1 VSFVED
7 NAAYES
13 WLRTQCAVVDAGLAR
28 KHKRMCR
35 NSLSFL
41 RATFFRWCKLIETW
55 CSELKGAPG
64 VLAVGDAHIENF
76 GTWRD
81 AEGRLVW
88 GINDFDDASIMPYA
102 FDLVRLA
109 TSARLA
115 PAQQIQQIRYRDMAD
130 AVLRGYRAGLDRP
143 RPTLL
148 DEHETWMRPF
158 VACSDRDRE
167 VFWAEIAD
175 LPSAQPPAAVAMG
188 LRESLPADAAMVRFT
203 SRVKGGGSLGRP
215 RYAVIASW
223 RGGHIVREGK
233 ALVASGWDWAHGTPA
248 APSRFSTLANGR
260 FRSPDPFL
268 RVVDGFI
275 FRRIA
280 ADARKVE
287 LGASAASL
295 GERLLESMGF
305 DIGAIHAAGSVDPA
319 TLRADLDA
327 RSSGWLQA
335 AAKTAATEVEK
346 DYAEWTRHC
355 RSTPCA

>member
-1 VSFVED
+1 
-7 NAAYES
+7 
-13 WLRTQCAVVDAGLAR
+13 
-28 KHKRMCR
+28 
-35 NSLSFL
+35 
-41 RATFFRWCKLIETW
+41 FRWCRLIETW

-88 GINDFDDASIMPYA
+88 GINDFDDASLMPYV

-115 PAQQIQQIRYRDMAD
+115 PAQQIQQIRYCDMAE
-130 AVLRGYRAGLDRP
+130 AVLRGYRAGLVGP

-148 DEHETWMRPF
+148 DEHETWMRTF

-167 VFWAEIAD
+167 AFWAEIAD
-175 LPSAQPPAAVAMG
+175 LPSAEAPAAAGAGGWRNGVT
-188 LRESLPADAAMVRFT
+188 ADASFVRFT

-233 ALVASGWDWAHGTPA
+233 ALVASGWDWAQGNPD

-260 FRSPDPFL
+260 F
-268 RVVDGFI
+268 
-275 FRRIA
+275 
-280 ADARKVE
+280 
-287 LGASAASL
+287 
-295 GERLLESMGF
+295 
-305 DIGAIHAAGSVDPA
+305 
-319 TLRADLDA
+319 
-327 RSSGWLQA
+327 
-335 AAKTAATEVEK
+335 
-346 DYAEWTRHC
+346 
-355 RSTPCA
+355 

>member
-7 NAAYES
+7 NAAYEA
-13 WLRTQCAVVDAGLAR
+13 WLRTQCAVVDADLAR

-41 RATFFRWCKLIETW
+41 RATFCRWCKLIETW
-55 CSELKGAPG
+55 CSELKSAPG

-81 AEGRLVW
+81 VEGRLVW
-88 GINDFDDASIMPYA
+88 GINDFDDASVMPYA

-115 PAQQIQQIRYRDMAD
+115 PAQQASHRDMAE
-130 AVLRGYRAGLDRP
+130 AILRGYRAGLDGP

-148 DEHETWMRPF
+148 DEHEAWMRPF

-175 LPSAQPPAAVAMG
+175 LPSAEPPAAVATG
-188 LRESLPADAAMVRFT
+188 LRESLPSDASIVRFT

-215 RYAVIASW
+215 RYAVVASW
-223 RGGHIVREGK
+223 RGGHIAREGK
-233 ALVASGWDWAHGTPA
+233 ALVASGWDWAHGTCDT
-248 APSRFSTLANGR
+248 PSRFSTLANGR

-268 RVVDGFI
+268 RVADGFI

-287 LGASAASL
+287 LGDSAASL
-295 GERLLESMGF
+295 GERLFESMGF
-305 DIGAIHAAGSVDPA
+305 DIGAIHAAGSVKPA
-319 TLRADLDA
+319 ALQADLTA
-327 RSSGWLQA
+327 RPSGWLHA
-335 AAKTAATEVEK
+335 AAKRAASEVEK
-346 DYAEWTRHC
+346 DYAEWTRYC
-355 RSTPCA
+355 RQQPSA

>member
-1 VSFVED
+1 MSFVED
-7 NAAYES
+7 NAAYEA

-115 PAQQIQQIRYRDMAD
+115 PAQQIQQIKYRDMAD
-130 AVLRGYRAGLDRP
+130 AVLRGYRAGLDGP

-188 LRESLPADAAMVRFT
+188 LRESLPADASMVRFT

-233 ALVASGWDWAHGTPA
+233 ALVASGWDWAHSTPA

-287 LGASAASL
+287 LGDSAASL

-335 AAKTAATEVEK
+335 AAKTAATEIEK